1 LKDLISLRPFVM
13 GSLVLLGTRLG
24 CADDR
29 VPVQASLVH
38 SLEAGRIK
46 VGDSVLAKVSVRWKS
61 SECDLRQGAIL
72 KGRVIAQTARSK
84 TVKNSEIALLFESGE
99 CGGSAMK
106 LLPLTIAAVMAGNPL
121 LYPYMYQN
129 PPLNDAVGLTFNGN
143 TRSVSTPAATPF
155 SPADSFQGPI
165 S

>member
-1 LKDLISLRPFVM
+1 MKDCISSRRFVM
-13 GSLVLLGTRLG
+13 VSLVLLGTRLA

-99 CGGSAMK
+99 CGGSALK
-106 LLPLTIAAVMAGNPL
+106 LLPLTIAAVMAGNPPL
-121 LYPYMYQN
+121 APSKFPS
-129 PPLNDAVGLTFNGN
+129 PPLKDAVGLTFKWDTPN
-143 TRSVSTPAATPF
+143 RRPAA
-155 SPADSFQGPI
+155 
-165 S
+165 